1 MHEVA
6 GALVEH
12 HVEADIGVIAFDDR
26 QPDAPFVVGAAL
38 RSAQGVVEKR
48 DQRLALRLVRQ
59 HIRQVV
65 ARLGQPVFLEAAA
78 AIDQADGGGEVAD
91 IAQIARLEAHG
102 VFLRSGS
109 VLMRSNGCRAMVRIC
124 NPASVAVRPTGMRL
138 APSTSRPLSAASAAA
153 TPNKA
158 CQASAVSASPQ
169 ISVMTNGPRGA
180 DSVAAM
186 RPERRLELPI
196 AKGTCT
202 IARRTWSQ
210 RTGIATMTTPS
221 PKRRSIFATST
232 SSSLSPSCSRM
243 VSPRAGFRAAWSKI

>member
-12 HVEADIGVIAFDDR
+12 HVEADIGVIGFDDR
-26 QPDAPFVVGAAL
+26 QPDATVVVGAAL
-38 RSAQGVVEKR
+38 RSAQGVVEKCH
-48 DQRLALRLVRQ
+48 QRLALRLVRQ

-78 AIDQADGGGEVAD
+78 ASDQANGGGEVTD

-109 VLMRSNGCRAMVRIC
+109 GLMRSNGWRAMVRIC
-124 NPASVAVRPTGMRL
+124 NPASVAVRPTGMSP

-169 ISVMTNGPRGA
+169 IPAMPNGPRGA
-180 DSVAAM
+180 DAHAAPG
-186 RPERRLELPI
+186 PERGLELPI
-196 AKGTCT
+196 ATGTCT
-202 IARRTWSQ
+202 IARRTWSE
-210 RTGIATMTTPS
+210 RTGIATMMTRW

-232 SSSLSPSCSRM
+232 SNSLSPSRSRM
-243 VSPRAGFRAAWSKI
+243 VSPRAGFRAAS